1 MALDLVGKVIKK
13 LPVQSGTSA
22 RGDWS
27 KQEFIIETQENFPRK
42 ICMNVWGSEKVE
54 ELSKFKDGENLKIS
68 VNIESREFNNRW
80 YTDIRAWKIDRLE
93 DSGSNI
99 HSADPMNSPVDFPS
113 GEAGEDDL
121 PF

>member
-1 MALDLVGKVIKK
+1 MALDLIGKVIKK

-93 DSGSNI
+93 DGGNNI
-99 HSADPMNSPVDFPS
+99 QSVDPMNSPVDFPS
-113 GEAGEDDL
+113 GDAGEDDL

>member
-93 DSGSNI
+93 DGGSNI
-99 HSADPMNSPVDFPS
+99 QSVDPMNSPVDFPS

>member
-99 HSADPMNSPVDFPS
+99 QSADPMNSPVDFPS
-113 GEAGEDDL
+113 GDAGEDDL

>member
-1 MALDLVGKVIKK
+1 MALDLIGKVIKK

-93 DSGSNI
+93 DGGSNI
-99 HSADPMNSPVDFPS
+99 QVADSMNSPVDFPS